1 MRVLNCLWAFLS
13 KLNVGSVP
21 DWIGAVGTIGAVYF
35 AVKSRVDKPKIKI
48 FATYEHNV
56 TTINRLIG
64 QDDNGDPKY
73 SDEVEDEVSGN
84 ILNIYISNTSQPSGL
99 VTEWGVV
106 RKNGEKLKLSGAPLI
121 VEGLSSVNLKY
132 AREDGCDSKDTYI
145 IQQVNKNLSDEMVK
159 LYFKDSFDKIHY
171 QKVKMRNIEY

>member
-1 MRVLNCLWAFLS
+1 MLNCLGVFLCEL
-13 KLNVGSVP
+13 KVGSVP
-21 DWIGAVGTIGAVYF
+21 DWIGAAGTIGAVWF

-48 FATYEHNV
+48 FATYEHSV
-56 TTINRLIG
+56 TKIYRFIG

-73 SDEVEDEVSGN
+73 SKEVVDEVSGN

-99 VTEWGVV
+99 ITEWGVV
-106 RKNGEKLKLSGAPLI
+106 RENGEKLKLSGAPLI
-121 VEGLSSVNLKY
+121 VDGLSSVHLKY
-132 AREDGCDSKDTYI
+132 AREDGCDSKDIYI

-171 QKVKMRNIEY
+171 QKVKMRNTEY